1 MSPMKHTR
9 LALAVTATSLVLAG
23 CSAGADE
30 PAPSPAVSVDT
41 PTSSAPETT
50 TSDEVP
56 RDAREKV
63 SPAGEG
69 AKLTVVDI
77 RTGRHEGFD
86 RVVYE
91 LGGEG
96 TPGWRVGYVDEALQ
110 QGSGNEVP
118 VAGDAVL
125 QVLIDGSAYPFD
137 SGVEQYA
144 GPDPV
149 LADAG
154 GIRGGGQ
161 RVRRLRRCHPVVH
174 RRRRARHAVLG
185 VLPHRT
191 DPRGD
196 RRGSL
201 TPRSVVVR
209 A

>member
-9 LALAVTATSLVLAG
+9 LALAVTATALVLAG

-96 TPGWRVGYVDEALQ
+96 TPGWRVGYVDEPLQ

-137 SGVEQYA
+137 SGVEQYD

-149 LADAG
+149 LAEAG
-154 GIRGGGQ
+154 GS
-161 RVRRLRRCHPVVH
+161 VVE
-174 RRRRARHAVLG
+174 VSGSG
-185 VLPHRT
+185 VFEGVTQSFIGVAAHGTPFSVY
-191 DPRGD
+191 
-196 RRGSL
+196 SL
-201 TPRSVVVR
+201 TGPTRVVIDVAR
-209 A
+209 